1 MPSRGLH
8 ARLRFDPELRFMLRP
23 DRRGGEF
30 EVSVAATD
38 TVGHVVQMVGVP
50 LTEVGTLQLD
60 HVVVTSSTPLSWAD
74 GHLPVIEVGPAL
86 RPQRTRET
94 PPRFLLDVH
103 LGSLTRRLRL
113 LGLDAAYEVDA
124 DDDHLLDRAVQEG
137 RVLLSR
143 DRGLLSR
150 TALQEGALVRGFRT
164 EEQLDDVLSRFAPPL
179 SPWTRCVRCNGVLE
193 RVDAADVADEL
204 EPGTRRTYRIFVRC
218 DGCGRVYWRGAH
230 AGPLE
235 SVVRH
240 AEAVVAAARGVGQQ
254 LGGSTGSS
262 S

>member
-1 MPSRGLH
+1 
-8 ARLRFDPELRFMLRP
+8 MLRP
-23 DRRGGEF
+23 DRRREEF
-30 EVSVAATD
+30 EVAVRTTD
-38 TVGHVVQMVGVP
+38 TVGHVVQMVGMP
-50 LTEVGTLQLD
+50 LTEVGALVLD
-60 HVVVTSSTPLSWAD
+60 HQVVTSSTSLPGGA
-74 GHLPVIEVGPAL
+74 GHVPVVEVGPVL
-86 RPQRTRET
+86 RPQRTRQT

-113 LGLDAAYEVDA
+113 LGLDTAYEVDA

-150 TALQEGALVRGFRT
+150 TALQEGALVRGLRT
-164 EEQLDDVLSRFAPPL
+164 TEQLDDVLSRFAPPL
-179 SPWTRCVRCNGVLE
+179 APWTRCVRCNGVLE
-193 RVDAADVADEL
+193 RVDAEEVADRI

-218 DGCGRVYWRGAH
+218 GDCGRVYWRGAH

-240 AEAVVAAARGVGQQ
+240 AEAVVAAARHFRTGEPP
-254 LGGSTGSS
+254 GSPAPPRPPPP
-262 S
+262 